1 MINTQS
7 NKLKCT
13 EHGKRVTQLTTK
25 CIAENRQQIFL
36 TFAKREKERE
46 KVTRDPLEEGFE
58 HIGDALLL
66 IGQGAVLRVRA
77 GRQAGVRGRGAR
89 GIRAGGGRRGK
100 SLVT

>member
-1 MINTQS
+1 MPS
-7 NKLKCT
+7 AKLFDFCK
-13 EHGKRVTQLTTK
+13 ER
-25 CIAENRQQIFL
+25 E
-36 TFAKREKERE
+36 REKERE

-66 IGQGAVLRVRA
+66 IVGQGAVLRVRA
-77 GRQAGVRGRGAR
+77 GGRQAGVRGRGAR

>member
-1 MINTQS
+1 MPS
-7 NKLKCT
+7 
-13 EHGKRVTQLTTK
+13 
-25 CIAENRQQIFL
+25 
-36 TFAKREKERE
+36 AKNFDFCKERERE

-66 IGQGAVLRVRA
+66 IGQGAVLRVGA
-77 GRQAGVRGRGAR
+77 GGRQAGVRGRGAR

>member
-1 MINTQS
+1 M
-7 NKLKCT
+7 
-13 EHGKRVTQLTTK
+13 
-25 CIAENRQQIFL
+25 

-66 IGQGAVLRVRA
+66 IGQGAVLRVGAA

-89 GIRAGGGRRGK
+89 SSIRAGGGRRGK